1 MLYEVKDKSLLAIL
15 KFLRIKNPKLR
26 SFIALIEIFIYR
38 LNNNKTFLL
47 AGGIAFNIALYI
59 IPMLLTAI
67 FILKKILYSFEET
80 ELLINSVYDILPH
93 NEETYNIFYMI
104 IEELDFIFSNSNAA
118 GIIGIISLLWL
129 SSILFSAI
137 RTGLNTVFQIESPKI
152 FFIYRFKDIAVTV
165 LLSIYFLIYSYIFP
179 LISII
184 STSFTNYLP
193 ESINFFFSN
202 VFLTI
207 VTIISS
213 LIMFYIIY
221 RFVPAK
227 KVPFQVRA
235 VSTVICVLLIEISK
249 FFFELYISGI
259 TSYGK
264 FYGTYALIALLGLWL
279 YYLSVII
286 LLSAEISK
294 FIFDYRKKLI

>member
-1 MLYEVKDKSLLAIL
+1 MPYEIKDKTIISIL
-15 KFLRIKNPKLR
+15 KFFRIKNPKFK
-26 SFIALIEIFIYR
+26 SFIALIEIFFSR
-38 LNNNKTFLL
+38 LNSNKTFLL

-67 FILKKILYSFEET
+67 FILKKILFSYEET
-80 ELLINSVYDILPH
+80 ELLLNSIYDIIPH
-93 NEETYNIFYMI
+93 NEETYKIFYMI
-104 IEELDFIFSNSNAA
+104 IDELDFIFSNSGTA

-137 RTGLNTVFQIESPKI
+137 RTGLNSVFQIESPKI
-152 FFIYRFKDIAVTV
+152 FFLYRLRDIAVTI

-179 LISII
+179 LVSII
-184 STSFTNYLP
+184 SSSFYNYLP
-193 ESINFFFSN
+193 KSLSFLFSN
-202 VFLTI
+202 IFLTT
-207 VTIISS
+207 VTVISS

-227 KVPFQVRA
+227 KVPFKIRA
-235 VSTVICVLLIEISK
+235 ISTIICVFLIEISK

-264 FYGTYALIALLGLWL
+264 FYGTYAIIALIGLWI

-294 FIFDYRKKLI
+294 FIYDYKKKLL